1 MQLNY
6 TACNRSVQEATPE
19 DIMVHFTQHW
29 LPAHA
34 GSITTEGEHIAAP
47 GSLSSTTSH
56 LSSEFELLGCTGDWN
71 PISQTGNPMLSVQIR
86 NMLKGYSNHANQ
98 LGYQKKVAV
107 PLTEGEMQRLLHSM
121 ANICNNS
128 NPDQHQH
135 LLLLRDGMLF
145 SLLWQSCFRG
155 LNAGAVR
162 LENVLLPAGDSAVP
176 YLVPTLKLEPF
187 CIYCQTPPKKRRE
200 VIARL
205 P

>member
-19 DIMVHFTQHW
+19 DIMVYFTQHW

-47 GSLSSTTSH
+47 GSLSSTKSH

-98 LGYQKKVAV
+98 LGYQKKGAV
-107 PLTEGEMQRLLHSM
+107 PLTESKMQRLL
-121 ANICNNS
+121 A
-128 NPDQHQH
+128 QHGQYLQQQQH
-135 LLLLRDGMLF
+135 RPTPALATLTRWHAVQSAIAVLF
-145 SLLWQSCFRG
+145 QRFECRSCETGEFV
-155 LNAGAVR
+155 AA
-162 LENVLLPAGDSAVP
+162 SW
-176 YLVPTLKLEPF
+176 
-187 CIYCQTPPKKRRE
+187 
-200 VIARL
+200 
-205 P
+205 